1 MGLVSRLLEPDVQ
14 RHLITDEGEEVVDE
28 VHKHWAATFWWYVLM
43 ALSIPL
49 FVAMIWAGAFFWF
62 PLAVGLVFLVV
73 SMWKCHVAYMDRFVI
88 TNMRVFRIHGILNQ
102 NLATMPMARILDI
115 SMSQPPF
122 GQIFNYGHFV
132 FESAAQD
139 QGLKIIR
146 FVGHPAARDLTIQ
159 RTISRAGLRGNVH
172 HRVPPGA

>member
-1 MGLVSRLLEPDVQ
+1 
-14 RHLITDEGEEVVDE
+14 
-28 VHKHWAATFWWYVLM
+28 
-43 ALSIPL
+43 
-49 FVAMIWAGAFFWF
+49 
-62 PLAVGLVFLVV
+62 
-73 SMWKCHVAYMDRFVI
+73 
-88 TNMRVFRIHGILNQ
+88 
-102 NLATMPMARILDI
+102 
-115 SMSQPPF
+115 MSQPPF

-172 HRVPPGA
+172 HRVAPGA